1 MLKIGFIDYYLDEW
15 HANSYPKMIRD
26 AVGDKLEVAYAYG
39 QIITK
44 ALLEAEGVTGEDFLL
59 VSNDFHLSRIKLLWE
74 RAWGDRGTVSTL
86 AAPVSHAPSRVQMFL
101 REPLALVKSFL
112 LDR

>member
-39 QIITK
+39 QIASPITGMTTQQWCEK
-44 ALLEAEGVTGEDFLL
+44 YGITMCDTIEELIEKSDCL
-59 VSNDFHLSRIKLLWE
+59 VVLSPDNCEMHEQL
-74 RAWGDRGTVSTL
+74 
-86 AAPVSHAPSRVQMFL
+86 
-101 REPLALVKSFL
+101 
-112 LDR
+112 